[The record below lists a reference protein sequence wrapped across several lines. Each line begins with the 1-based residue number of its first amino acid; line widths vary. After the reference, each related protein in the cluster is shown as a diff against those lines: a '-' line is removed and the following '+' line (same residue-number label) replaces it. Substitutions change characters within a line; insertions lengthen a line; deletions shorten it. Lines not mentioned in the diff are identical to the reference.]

1 MQLKPEEILKAFRP
15 GRILWPILIGL
26 IVASYLLLRN
36 FNAEAFREVDWSFQ
50 LVLWI
55 LVAIVMMVIR
65 DLAYMYRIRV
75 LTDNHL
81 SWGQSFNVIMLWEF
95 ASAITP
101 SIVGGTAFALL
112 LLHKEKI
119 SAGRSTAIVLVS
131 TFLDEIFFVILVP
144 LLYFT
149 VGHHALFNPLNA
161 EALKS
166 FTHGN
171 GMFYFFSIGYV
182 IIFVYTAFLAYGIF
196 INPRGLKWLLIK
208 LFSLPYL
215 RKWRN
220 EAREAGN
227 DLVTASLELRNVGQ
241 AYWLKSFGA
250 TCVSWT
256 ARYLVVNCLIL
267 AFVAGGDQFLIY
279 ARQLV
284 MWIIMLISPTPGSS
298 GIAELV
304 FSSFLSEFIPHGL
317 SSTLGLLWRL
327 ISYYPYLFI
336 GAIILPRWIKKKF
349 LNTRSDGAL

>member
-26 IVASYLLLRN
+26 LVASYLLFRN
-36 FNAEAFREVDWSFQ
+36 FDAKAFGEINWSTH
-50 LVLWI
+50 LVFWL
-55 LVAIVMMVIR
+55 IVSVIMMVIR

-75 LTDNHL
+75 LTDKHL
-81 SWGQSFNVIMLWEF
+81 SWKQSFDVILLWEF
-95 ASAITP
+95 ASAVTP

-112 LLHKEKI
+112 LLHKENI

-131 TFLDEIFFVILVP
+131 TFLDELFFVLMVP
-144 LLYFT
+144 ILYFT

-161 EALKS
+161 EALQS

-171 GMFYFFSIGYV
+171 GMFYFFSVGYV
-182 IIFVYTAFLAYGIF
+182 IIFVYTVFLAYGIF

-208 LFSLPYL
+208 LFSLPIL
-215 RKWRN
+215 RKKRN
-220 EAREAGN
+220 EAREAGA
-227 DLVTASLELRNVGQ
+227 DLVIASLELRNVGKG
-241 AYWLKSFGA
+241 YWIKSFGA
-250 TCVSWT
+250 TFVSWT

-284 MWIIMLISPTPGSS
+284 MWIIMLISPTPGGS

-304 FSSFLSEFIPHGL
+304 FSSFLSDFIPQGL
-317 SSTLGLLWRL
+317 TTPLGIMWRL

-336 GAIILPRWIKKKF
+336 GAILLPRWIRRKF
-349 LNTRSDGAL
+349 LITKTAS